1 MWRSGWSESAV
12 EISTAG
18 ARRRPQAS
26 AASRA
31 SSIPSALSWSVSASS
46 STAAAEAD
54 STTSRGGSSPS
65 EWSEWLWRSNVGGA
79 SLIGRG
85 RVPVRGFVSLTPP
98 AAYMESM
105 KTFLLAAL
113 AALALPGAA
122 IARSNTVAPA
132 GNSAVSQYVE
142 NVPTA
147 KGSRPANTIHVGGG
161 GGGGGGGSGIG
172 GSSGSGG
179 GTGGGGGSSAL
190 SANTQQAL
198 SRQGGDGLAAA
209 ALARATAP
217 ATLVVTTKVHGTP
230 ATAGSS
236 TPQPAGSTGS
246 SSGSGSSSSVVGT
259 LVNALTGGSSQ
270 GGLGPVLPVLLVI
283 CAVGAVALGFRRRR
297 HPGA

>member
-1 MWRSGWSESAV
+1 
-12 EISTAG
+12 
-18 ARRRPQAS
+18 
-26 AASRA
+26 
-31 SSIPSALSWSVSASS
+31 VSASS
-46 STAAAEAD
+46 STPAAEAD

-161 GGGGGGGSGIG
+161 GGGGGGIGGSSGSS

-236 TPQPAGSTGS
+236 TPQPAGSTRS

-259 LVNALTGGSSQ
+259 LANALTGGSSQ
-270 GGLGPVLPVLLVI
+270 GGLGPVLPVILVVTV
-283 CAVGAVALGFRRRR
+283 VGAVALGLLRRRQ
-297 HPGA
+297 HGA